1 MIPIF
6 TIKKNSLFLVICI
19 PECEAS
25 THVGAVKSIAALEIL
40 KYRGRGTLRAIVFLT
55 GHDRTVSR
63 QTQAIIHADAIIH
76 NFRLLQA
83 NAPQSRS
90 MAVIKADAYGHG
102 AVNVARLLRGISPRF
117 AVAIIEEAVALRE
130 AGITAPIVVLEGPH
144 QQRECALAR
153 VSDCIMVAHHRG
165 QLDWLMALPHGQRPH
180 IWLKVDSGMHRLG
193 FAIEEVETILT
204 EYQALVTEETV
215 LATHLAC
222 ADDVDNPF
230 TQQQLDAFGTL
241 KNRVELPVSIANSPA
256 SLAWPQSQ
264 ADWNRLG
271 VAVFG
276 SAPDVALRA
285 ELKPAMT
292 LRSSVMAVRT
302 IEAGE
307 YVGYGQHWQAQR
319 RSTIATVG
327 IGYADGYP
335 RHCPNGT
342 PVAINGQLAPLAGRV
357 SMDMITVDVTDVPG
371 VIPGDRVELW
381 GEQVNIDTV
390 ARYADT
396 IGYELMTRV
405 SQRVPRIVRHR

>member
-1 MIPIF
+1 M
-6 TIKKNSLFLVICI
+6 
-19 PECEAS
+19 
-25 THVGAVKSIAALEIL
+25 
-40 KYRGRGTLRAIVFLT
+40 
-55 GHDRTVSR
+55 SR

-76 NFRLLQA
+76 NFKLLEA
-83 NAPQSRS
+83 NAPHSRS

-102 AVNVARLLRGISPRF
+102 AVNVARLLRDICPRF
-117 AVAIIEEAVALRE
+117 AVAIIEEAIALRE

-153 VSDCIMVAHHRG
+153 ASDCIMVAHHRA
-165 QLDWLMALPHGQRPH
+165 QLDWLMALPEGQRPH
-180 IWLKVDSGMHRLG
+180 MWLKVDSGMHRLG
-193 FAIEEVETILT
+193 FAIDEVAPILNT
-204 EYQALVTEETV
+204 YQALVTSETV

-222 ADDVDNPF
+222 ADDLDNAF

-241 KNRVELPVSIANSPA
+241 KNRIDLPVSIANSPA
-256 SLAWPQSQ
+256 TLAWPQSQ

-276 SAPDVALRA
+276 SGPDVPKRA
-285 ELKPAMT
+285 QLKPAMT

-302 IEAGE
+302 IAPGE
-307 YVGYGQHWQAQR
+307 HVGYGQNWQAR
-319 RSTIATVG
+319 RTSTIATVA

-357 SMDMITVDVTDVPG
+357 SMDMITVDVTDIGEVR
-371 VIPGDRVELW
+371 PGDRVELW

-390 ARYADT
+390 AQHAGT